1 MARSLALIFILIAP
15 SCFSQK
21 KPKNLPIPPNCV
33 WIYDNVAI
41 DRTEIAN
48 IHWLEYLYYLKK
60 DSTKEVYTKALP
72 DTSVWMQYDQTG
84 QRTRHYLTSAEL
96 RYYPVVGISYQ
107 QAIDYC
113 NWRSTKVNEMLKK
126 SIKKK
131 LRLYQVKYSLPTEKE
146 WELAASGNLD
156 PVLFPYGYK
165 SYFTKPTLKSL
176 EFYLKLIPDSSKSY
190 VERFT
195 ESFNEHKRNG
205 EEAIFNVVHTF
216 PMGQQYGF
224 LEPVAIYNI
233 YKEKDAKLK
242 HVTPNEIGVA
252 DMIGNAAEL
261 ISEKGFAKGGSW
273 AHELQSCQIKK
284 RQRYLKPEAWLGF
297 RCVCRVTKRD

>member
-33 WIYDNVAI
+33 WLYDNVAI

-72 DTSVWMQYDQTG
+72 DTSVWMQYDPTG

-113 NWRSTKVNEMLKK
+113 NWRSTTVNEMLKK
-126 SIKKK
+126 SKKK
-131 LRLYQVKYSLPTEKE
+131 NLRLYEVTYSLPTEKE
-146 WELAASGNLD
+146 WELAAAGKLD
-156 PVLFPYGYK
+156 PTLFPYGFE
-165 SYFTKPTLKSL
+165 SYFDKPNLK
-176 EFYLKLIPDSSKSY
+176 EIDFYIKQLSDSSRS
-190 VERFT
+190 FL
-195 ESFNEHKRNG
+195 ESFTSYFNDYKRNG
-205 EEAIFNVVHTF
+205 KEAIFNVVHTF
-216 PMGQQYGF
+216 PTGQQYGF

-233 YKEKDAKLK
+233 YKEKDLKLK

-252 DMIGNAAEL
+252 DMIGNVAEL
-261 ISEKGFAKGGSW
+261 ISEKGVAKGGSW

-284 RQRYLKPEAWLGF
+284 RQNYIKPEAWLGF
-297 RCVCRVTKRD
+297 RCVCRVTRRD